1 MLEGIGVQRTARGE
15 REMTYPENI
24 DLETPE
30 ADAAEQATG
39 AGLEEDTDTDA
50 GTPTA
55 LDDETPEWDAQE
67 QSRVVELEDE
77 YR

>member
-1 MLEGIGVQRTARGE
+1 
-15 REMTYPENI
+15 MTYPENI

-30 ADAAEQATG
+30 ADAAEQATS
-39 AGLEEDTDTDA
+39 ARLEEDADT
-50 GTPTA
+50 GRGTA